1 MIDIVQKDQ
10 RNLKDI
16 RQIGT
21 PGDEEKIYIE
31 KQAYDRIHQDELQE
45 KRIFVMMGHTE
56 CEDKCYA
63 TFIEGVIPVREISFA
78 GNVPKWD
85 NRSWNE
91 VFREIKRAYE
101 DYIIVGWV
109 LDLKG
114 VNPKVTDEIEAI
126 HREQFGGAHQLLFL
140 LDTLENEEYIY
151 INRKNHLSPKGGF
164 YVYQEKNQGQIPFK
178 MQVEVEMPWE
188 EPLKPKEEPLRIKE
202 ERLRPANDRFSLK
215 EEPVKQKDARPQYR
229 QLVLQQKAHTR
240 TTNFRTYA
248 SAAAILLLIGIIG
261 AGAFYSNSKVN
272 SLEQAVSALSQN
284 AIETSS
290 EEELNTDNTE
300 IYEIPLE
307 KIPSNLTENMQETLA
322 GQNPA
327 EPEAEPETSAEPV
340 PDNTQPEP
348 AEPVS
353 VEAGEQ
359 NPAGTENAADA
370 ENPENPVH
378 TENPDDAA
386 PTGVEV
392 NYVTHIVA
400 EKETLS
406 GICRQY
412 NQSIDK
418 IDEICTL
425 NGIEDPNNI
434 RVGQTLKIPQ

>member
-1 MIDIVQKDQ
+1 MIDIVQKNQ

-114 VNPKVTDEIEAI
+114 VSPKVTDEIEAI

-140 LDTLENEEYIY
+140 LDTLENEEYFY

-202 ERLRPANDRFSLK
+202 ERSRPANDRFSLK
-215 EEPVKQKDARPQYR
+215 EESVKQKDVKPQYR
-229 QLVLQQKAHTR
+229 QLVLQQKAHVR
-240 TTNFRTYA
+240 TDNFRTYA
-248 SAAAILLLIGIIG
+248 SVAAILLLIGIIG

-284 AIETSS
+284 TAENP

-327 EPEAEPETSAEPV
+327 ESGAEPETPV
-340 PDNTQPEP
+340 
-348 AEPVS
+348 EPVS
-353 VEAGEQ
+353 DSTRSESAEHLPMESGEQ
-359 NPAGTENAADA
+359 NPADTENAADA
-370 ENPENPVH
+370 EEPVD

-392 NYVTHIVA
+392 NYVTHIVS

-412 NQSIDK
+412 NQPIDK

-425 NGIEDPNNI
+425 NGIEDPNDI